1 MKQAQCLELCDFIK
15 NVIELIPSQ
24 ISIFKTFWETM
35 FMQHEKLGQAAMS
48 IVSDNYT
55 NCHCQMQKIKEVI
68 FMHYWWNTEGKG
80 TEPYGAEGVAGIV
93 AKLQSYSSS
102 AF

>member
-1 MKQAQCLELCDFIK
+1 MFGVVWFYKKCNWTHTFTNKHFQDILE
-15 NVIELIPSQ
+15 
-24 ISIFKTFWETM
+24 ETM

-68 FMHYWWNTEGKG
+68 FMHYWWSTVGKR
-80 TEPYGAEGVAGIV
+80 TEPYGAECVAGIV